1 MIGGADMAAV
11 FVYFFFIGAGTAAG
25 VGVVAWIGWKIV
37 ARAQRKQSRKA
48 AF

>member
-1 MIGGADMAAV
+1 MEGADLAAA
-11 FVYFFFIGAGTAAG
+11 FVYFFVIGAGAASG